1 VTGFVIKWME
11 KEYLFGLMIENIK
24 GNTKMIK
31 KKDMEYSN
39 GKLYYLILLLIYS
52 IGVTVES
59 IKVVGKTENNMEKVN
74 FIILKK
80 LHGEKVYGM
89 MEKD

>member
-1 VTGFVIKWME
+1 
-11 KEYLFGLMIENIK
+11 
-24 GNTKMIK
+24 
-31 KKDMEYSN
+31 MEYSN

-89 MEKD
+89 MEKDWSGSNNILKYYIKYLIINY

>member
-24 GNTKMIK
+24 GNIKMIK

>member
-1 VTGFVIKWME
+1 
-11 KEYLFGLMIENIK
+11 
-24 GNTKMIK
+24 MIK

>member
-24 GNTKMIK
+24 GSIKMIK